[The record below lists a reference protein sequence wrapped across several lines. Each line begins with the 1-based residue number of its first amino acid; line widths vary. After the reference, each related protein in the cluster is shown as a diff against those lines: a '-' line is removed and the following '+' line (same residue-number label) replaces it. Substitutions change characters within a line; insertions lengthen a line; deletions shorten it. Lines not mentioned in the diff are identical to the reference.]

1 MRPPAIEIR
10 IIKPAAGLGWEYSV
24 RLKGEVI
31 DASDGDAVF
40 DHPGRALQV
49 AIESVKAA
57 LAVPPAPTIE
67 GADDV

>member
-10 IIKPAAGLGWEYSV
+10 IIKPAAGLGWEYSA

-31 DASDGDAVF
+31 DASDGDAIF
-40 DHPGRALQV
+40 DLPGRALQA
-49 AIESVKAA
+49 AIESLHAA
-57 LAVPPAPTIE
+57 LTVPPAPTIE